1 MLCQLNISHRYKSLN
16 FDLRKKKISFL
27 IFHYTETENLAKAI
41 KLLTGK
47 KRKVSCHYIIDKNG
61 EIYNLVDE
69 KKRAWH
75 AGESMWKR
83 SKDINSRSIGI
94 EIVYP
99 GEVLRKKYRKEQ
111 IESLIKLS
119 LSLKKKYKICNQNIL
134 GHSDIAPYRKKDPG
148 EKFPWRYLSK
158 YKVGLWHGLNEK
170 KLSKMRAV
178 KVDKYDENDFLKNLN
193 KIGYLRYLSKDNNKN
208 SKLLTKAFQRRF
220 RQNLI
225 NGVIDKECLLITKNL
240 TKNLK

>member
-16 FDLRKKKISFL
+16 FDQRKKKISFL

-99 GEVLRKKYRKEQ
+99 GEVLRKKYKKEQ

-134 GHSDIAPYRKKDPG
+134 GHSDIAPYRKIDPG
-148 EKFPWRYLSK
+148 VYFPWEFLSK
-158 YKVGLWHGLNEK
+158 NSIGLWANNRLDNSKLNKENL
-170 KLSKMRAV
+170 KL
-178 KVDKYDENDFLKNLN
+178 FLKNLQ
-193 KIGYLRYLSKDNNKN
+193 KIGYPYLRINNTSNYNKCVIESFHRHHIPNMVKSKPTLTSLNKTID
-208 SKLLTKAFQRRF
+208 LLKKS
-220 RQNLI
+220 
-225 NGVIDKECLLITKNL
+225 ID
-240 TKNLK
+240 